1 MAQGIENA
9 QGVIVFITQRY
20 NDKVNG
26 ENAGY
31 NCKREFSYAAV
42 KKTSSDMVAIVME
55 REMCETRKWTGP
67 VGLHLSSKIYIDMSE
82 DLKSKTYLSQQMN
95 RLKEELEFMGT
106 HPANSNSMNMPAAPG
121 ICFFS
126 FLFKI
131 WVKFN

>member
-42 KKTSSDMVAIVME
+42 KKTSSDMVAVVME

>member
-1 MAQGIENA
+1 MAQGIENT

-20 NDKVNG
+20 NDTVNG